1 MSSLRGDK
9 MSQIEIPI
17 EKLFVGECNTRYR
30 FGAGELTELA
40 ESIKKHGVIEPLIVR
55 RVGEKAEV
63 VSGLRRFEAAKMAG
77 LKTVP
82 CIVKQLDDVEATILS
97 LMENLDREDLP
108 DIAKARALKQLMDS
122 GRFKTV
128 RELAERLGKSPAW
141 ITQHL
146 DMLKLEPTV
155 ESMVSRD
162 TTEKVL
168 SEITERHA
176 REILSHPEPVQK
188 ELVKKVVES
197 VEKAKEPPSVKTLR
211 EIAEKIPKAPT
222 KEELSPEVKARI
234 EAERKAEETRELFR
248 RLEEW
253 HNGEFIDLFDL
264 CMPGEKKDL
273 ATWKEGIKLFEKLL
287 TSFISEKK
295 LVPELKEWCVKHAP

>member
-1 MSSLRGDK
+1 L
-9 MSQIEIPI
+9 SQIIEIPI

-30 FGAGELTELA
+30 FGAGELAELA
-40 ESIKKHGVIEPLIVR
+40 ESIKKNGVIEPLIVR

-141 ITQHL
+141 ITRHL
-146 DMLKLEPTV
+146 DMLKLEPMV
-155 ESMVSRD
+155 KSMFPRGNM
-162 TTEKVL
+162 EKLL

-176 REILSHPEPVQK
+176 REILVHSEPVQK

-197 VEKAKEPPSVKTLR
+197 VEKGKELPSVKTLR

-222 KEELSPEVKARI
+222 KEELPPEVKAKI

-253 HNGEFIDLFDL
+253 HSGEFIDLFDL

-273 ATWKEGIKLFEKLL
+273 ETWKEGLKRFEELL
-287 TSFISEKK
+287 ASFISEKK
-295 LVPELKEWCVKHAP
+295 LISELKDWCIKHAS

>member
-1 MSSLRGDK
+1 MSSSRSDK
-9 MSQIEIPI
+9 MSQIIEIPI

-30 FGAGELTELA
+30 FGAGELAELV

-63 VSGLRRFEAAKMAG
+63 VSGLRRFEATKMAG

-82 CIVKQLDDVEATILS
+82 CIVKQLDDVEAMILS

-146 DMLKLEPTV
+146 DMLKLEP
-155 ESMVSRD
+155 MVKSVFTRVN
-162 TTEKVL
+162 TEKVL
-168 SEITERHA
+168 SEITEGHA

-197 VEKAKEPPSVKTLR
+197 VEKGKEPPSIKTLR

-222 KEELSPEVKARI
+222 KE
-234 EAERKAEETRELFR
+234 
-248 RLEEW
+248 
-253 HNGEFIDLFDL
+253 G
-264 CMPGEKKDL
+264 
-273 ATWKEGIKLFEKLL
+273 
-287 TSFISEKK
+287 
-295 LVPELKEWCVKHAP
+295 

>member
-1 MSSLRGDK
+1 L
-9 MSQIEIPI
+9 SQIIDIPI
-17 EKLFVGECNTRYR
+17 EKLFVSECNTRYR

-82 CIVKQLDDVEATILS
+82 CIVKELDDVDARILS

-128 RELAERLGKSPAW
+128 RELAERLGGKNPGW
-141 ITQHL
+141 ITHHL
-146 DMLKLEPTV
+146 DMLKLE
-155 ESMVSRD
+155 SMVSMLSRD
-162 TTEKVL
+162 NTEKVL
-168 SEITERHA
+168 SEITEGHV

-197 VEKAKEPPSVKTLR
+197 VEKGGRPPSMKTLR

-222 KEELSPEVKARI
+222 KEELSPEVRARI

-273 ATWKEGIKLFEKLL
+273 ETWKNGLKLFEELL
-287 TSFISEKK
+287 SSFISEKK
-295 LVPELKEWCVKHAP
+295 LIPELKEWCVKHAS